1 MESAASPCEKTT
13 PSLRYSSLVRPRPA
27 VARSRFA
34 SNEGLLTFLAMI
46 QFPFPRLNLSGQNIS
61 IGQSNGPKVTQEFR
75 DGTHAEGFDYA
86 RYWSSVELK
95 TVAFLSR

>member
-1 MESAASPCEKTT
+1 
-13 PSLRYSSLVRPRPA
+13 
-27 VARSRFA
+27 
-34 SNEGLLTFLAMI
+34 
-46 QFPFPRLNLSGQNIS
+46 LSGQNIS

-95 TVAFLSR
+95 TVAFLPR